1 MTSTDKCRSVT
12 LRLVEPKDREV
23 LWRWVN
29 EPGVREASFQSEPI
43 SWDLHAA
50 WFDARLRDSNSHL
63 YIAVNADGRPIG
75 QVRFERESK
84 SAGEVA
90 INISLDRSCRG
101 AGLGAT
107 VLKSGCGLYRDREGS
122 KLPLVGYVKSNNV
135 SSMKMFK
142 SAGFVHDGFVDKNN
156 CRAVRWVLALH

>member
-43 SWDLHAA
+43 SWDIHEA
-50 WFDARLRDSNSHL
+50 WFDARLRDSHSHL
-63 YIAVNADGRPIG
+63 YIAVNADGSPIG

-107 VLKSGCGLYRDREGS
+107 VLKLGCRTYRRGT
-122 KLPLVGYVKSNNV
+122 KLPLVGYVKEENL
-135 SSMKMFK
+135 SSMKMFE
-142 SAGFVHDGFVDKNN
+142 SAGFVHDGFVDKNSY
-156 CRAVRWVLALH
+156 RAVRWVLALH

>member
-1 MTSTDKCRSVT
+1 MTSTEKCRSVT

-43 SWDLHAA
+43 SWDIHKA

-63 YIAVNADGRPIG
+63 YIAINANGSPIG

-84 SAGEVA
+84 STREVA
-90 INISLDRSCRG
+90 INISVDRNCRG
-101 AGLGAT
+101 AGLGVT
-107 VLKSGCGLYRDREGS
+107 VLKLGCGLYRDHAGS
-122 KLPLVGYVKSNNV
+122 KLPLVGYVKKNNL
-135 SSMKMFK
+135 SSIKMFK
-142 SAGFVHDGFVDKNN
+142 SAGFVHDGLVSKDG
-156 CRAVRWVLALH
+156 CRAVRWVLSLH